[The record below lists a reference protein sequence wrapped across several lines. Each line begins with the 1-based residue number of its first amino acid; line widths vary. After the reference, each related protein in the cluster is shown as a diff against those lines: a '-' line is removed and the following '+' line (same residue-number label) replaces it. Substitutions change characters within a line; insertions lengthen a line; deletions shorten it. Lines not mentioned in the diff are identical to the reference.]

1 MLTHLKCVIERQDP
15 ALLLGA
21 TWKDQIE
28 WKQKVLL
35 ALTWT
40 PINHLPLRI
49 DSVAVVESERRH
61 VKRHELFVEIVM
73 EKLVERCYK
82 WASLVA
88 EDPPSWKPVGGKA
101 SQGTIPPQG
110 GVAETKLKTKN

>member
-1 MLTHLKCVIERQDP
+1 MCDWETGPSQP
-15 ALLLGA
+15 ALA

-88 EDPPSWKPVGGKA
+88 EDPPPWKPVGGKA

-110 GVAETKLKTKN
+110 GVAETKLKKKN